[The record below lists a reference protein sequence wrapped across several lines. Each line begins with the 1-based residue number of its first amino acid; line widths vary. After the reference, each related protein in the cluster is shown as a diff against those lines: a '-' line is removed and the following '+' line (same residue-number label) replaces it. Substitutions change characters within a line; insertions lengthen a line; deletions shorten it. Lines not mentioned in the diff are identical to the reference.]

1 LKRTLIFHPLL
12 FAIYPTLALL
22 AANAGHVVFW
32 EALRP
37 ALISLGLAMLLWGL
51 FRLIVKPW
59 SRAALLTTL
68 ALMLFFSYGHV
79 QALISGWGL
88 FDGGLE
94 PHQVLLPLW
103 AGLLVLGAWALSKI
117 ADPRRASHYL
127 NWVALVLLVFPLY
140 TILSTQAKLE
150 ADEQYVATSP
160 LPEAAEQASAPQA
173 EALDEYPD
181 IYYIILDAYGRAD
194 VLAELYGYD
203 NSGLIDFL
211 EEHGFYVAADSH
223 ANYNQTFLSIPSSL
237 NMAFIPELLG
247 VEPEDAY
254 DHAAHY
260 YAIRNSEV
268 FELLKAFDYQV
279 VGFATGHSL
288 TELRKADHYLAPQ
301 EAGESPEVRV
311 LVLFGHQVS
320 LYPFELLL
328 LEMTALQPAL
338 DSALQSQPEDPAY
351 QLHRQRVQ
359 FTFSELA
366 HYAGEDGHYFVFA
379 HIISPHPPFVFQA
392 DGQPRVNSLPYSIAD
407 GSHYVGYKGTR
418 QEYIDGY
425 RAQVAYVNTLL
436 EEAIDRILAASETP
450 PVIIIQAD
458 HGPGAYFRW
467 NSLEKSNLTE
477 RLSILNAY
485 YFPGGDEGWLY
496 PSITPVNSF
505 RVLFNRYFGMDFE
518 LLDDA
523 IYFSNWSTPYDFVD
537 ITEQL
542 RPAQ

>member
-1 LKRTLIFHPLL
+1 LKRTLTFHPLL

-22 AANAGHVVFW
+22 AANAGHVVVW

-37 ALISLGLAMLLWGL
+37 ALISLALAALLWGL
-51 FRLIVKPW
+51 FRLMVKPW
-59 SRAALLTTL
+59 SRAALLATL
-68 ALMLFFSYGHV
+68 ALALFFSYGHI

-88 FDGGLE
+88 FNGNLQ
-94 PHQVLLPLW
+94 PQQVLLPLW
-103 AGLLVLGAWALSKI
+103 AVLLALGAWALSRI
-117 ADPRRASHYL
+117 ADPRRASQYL
-127 NWVALVLLVFPLY
+127 NWVALVLLAFPLY
-140 TILSTQAKLE
+140 TIISAQIGLGAEGQSLPTPP
-150 ADEQYVATSP
+150 SP
-160 LPEAAEQASAPQA
+160 EVTEQASTPQA

-181 IYYIILDAYGRAD
+181 IYYIILDAYARAD
-194 VLAELYGYD
+194 VLAELYDYD
-203 NSGLIDFL
+203 NSDLIDFL
-211 EEHGFYVAADSH
+211 EERGFYVADGSH

-237 NMAFIPELLG
+237 NMTFIPDLLG
-247 VEPEDAY
+247 VKPEDAY
-254 DHAAHY
+254 DHSAHY
-260 YAIRNSEV
+260 YAIRNNEV

-288 TELRKADHYLAPQ
+288 TNLRNADHYLAPE
-301 EAGESPEVRV
+301 EAGESPEIKV

-328 LEMTALQPAL
+328 LETTALQPAL
-338 DSALQSQPEDPAY
+338 DTALQSQPEDPAY

-366 HYAGEDGHYFVFA
+366 HHAGEDGHYFVFA
-379 HIISPHPPFVFQA
+379 HIICPHPPFVFQA
-392 DGQPRVNSLPYSIAD
+392 DGQPKVNSLPYSIAD
-407 GSHYVGYKGTR
+407 GSHFVGYKGTR
-418 QEYIDGY
+418 QEYIEGY

-450 PVIIIQAD
+450 PVIIIQGD

-467 NSLEKSNLTE
+467 NSLEKSNLSE

-523 IYFSNWSTPYDFVD
+523 VYFSNWSTPYDFVD
-537 ITEQL
+537 ITERLASPQ
-542 RPAQ
+542 